1 MNMRY
6 IVASLLFLLLFAVQI
21 VATEPIVTLSLD
33 SCRALAIANNKELR
47 IAGNKRQAAF
57 YERKVAA
64 TKYLPRI
71 NATGSYMH
79 SSRDISLLSG
89 GQKENLGHLGQI
101 LSNAVPS
108 LQDASGVLDALGGKL
123 ASAAQTDTRNM
134 GVVGILM
141 TQPVYM
147 GGRIVAYNRISQY
160 AEQIAEKQ
168 HNLTLQ
174 NIIVDVDEAYW
185 QIVSLQSKKK
195 LAESYLE
202 LVCRLDS
209 DVTKMIDEGFATKA
223 DGLSVKVKVNE
234 AKVALIQVDN
244 GLSLSRMLLCQ
255 ICGLE
260 INTPIVLVDEDS
272 QAAKSDPTPIRA
284 EVNDALALRPEL
296 NMLSLSADIYKE
308 KVRLVRSE
316 FLPTVALTAG
326 GLASNP
332 SMFNGFERKMR
343 GMWNIGVTVSVPLVT
358 FGERCYKIKAAQA
371 EAQAARTEIEEKR
384 EKVIL
389 QVNQNRQKVQEAA
402 ERLQTAHRSCDEADE
417 NLRYATLGL
426 QEGVIPVSNV
436 LEAQT
441 AWLKSHS
448 EYVSS
453 KIDLRLANLY
463 LLKSVGTLSTNYK

>member
-168 HNLTLQ
+168 HDLTLQ

-195 LAESYLE
+195 LAESYLD

-371 EAQAARTEIEEKR
+371 EAQAAMTEIEENR

-389 QVNQNRQKVQEAA
+389 QVNQNQQKVQEAA

-426 QEGVIPVSNV
+426 QEGVMPVSNV

-463 LLKSVGTLSTNYK
+463 LLKSAGTLSTNYK

>member
-6 IVASLLFLLLFAVQI
+6 IVASLLFSLLFAVQI

-47 IAGNKRQAAF
+47 IAENKRQAAF
-57 YERKVAA
+57 YERKAAA

-168 HNLTLQ
+168 HDLTLQ

-371 EAQAARTEIEEKR
+371 EAQAARTEIEENR

-426 QEGVIPVSNV
+426 QEGVMPVSNV

>member
-1 MNMRY
+1 MRY

-47 IAGNKRQAAF
+47 IAENKRQAAF
-57 YERKVAA
+57 YERKAAA

-168 HNLTLQ
+168 HDLTLQ

-195 LAESYLE
+195 LAESYLD

-272 QAAKSDPTPIRA
+272 PAAKSDPTPIRA

-371 EAQAARTEIEEKR
+371 EAQAARTEIEENR

-426 QEGVIPVSNV
+426 QEGVMPVSNV

>member
-168 HNLTLQ
+168 HDLTLQ

-195 LAESYLE
+195 LAESYLD

-371 EAQAARTEIEEKR
+371 EAQAAMTEIEENR

-426 QEGVIPVSNV
+426 QEGVMPVSNV

-453 KIDLRLANLY
+453 KIDLQLANLY

>member
-47 IAGNKRQAAF
+47 IAENKRQAAF
-57 YERKVAA
+57 YERKAAA

-168 HNLTLQ
+168 HDLTLQ

-195 LAESYLE
+195 LAESYLD

-272 QAAKSDPTPIRA
+272 PAAKSDPTPIRA

-371 EAQAARTEIEEKR
+371 EAQAARTEIEENR

-426 QEGVIPVSNV
+426 QEGVMPVSNV

-463 LLKSVGTLSTNYK
+463 LLKSEGTLSTNYK

>member
-47 IAGNKRQAAF
+47 IAVNKRQAAF
-57 YERKVAA
+57 YERKAAA

-168 HNLTLQ
+168 HDLTLQ
-174 NIIVDVDEAYW
+174 SIIVDVDEAYW

-195 LAESYLE
+195 LAESYLD

-371 EAQAARTEIEEKR
+371 EAQAARTEIEENR

-426 QEGVIPVSNV
+426 QEGVMPVSNV

>member
-168 HNLTLQ
+168 HDLTLQ

-195 LAESYLE
+195 LAESYLD

-209 DVTKMIDEGFATKA
+209 DVTKMINEGFATKA

-358 FGERCYKIKAAQA
+358 FGERWYKIKAAQA
-371 EAQAARTEIEEKR
+371 EAQAARTEIEENR

-426 QEGVIPVSNV
+426 QEGVMPVSNV

>member
-1 MNMRY
+1 
-6 IVASLLFLLLFAVQI
+6 
-21 VATEPIVTLSLD
+21 
-33 SCRALAIANNKELR
+33 
-47 IAGNKRQAAF
+47 
-57 YERKVAA
+57 
-64 TKYLPRI
+64 
-71 NATGSYMH
+71 
-79 SSRDISLLSG
+79 
-89 GQKENLGHLGQI
+89 
-101 LSNAVPS
+101 
-108 LQDASGVLDALGGKL
+108 
-123 ASAAQTDTRNM
+123 M

-168 HNLTLQ
+168 HDLTLQ

-195 LAESYLE
+195 LAESYLD

-343 GMWNIGVTVSVPLVT
+343 GMWNIGVTVSIPLVT

-371 EAQAARTEIEEKR
+371 EAQAARTEIEENR

-426 QEGVIPVSNV
+426 QEGVMPVSNV

>member
-57 YERKVAA
+57 YERKAAA

-168 HNLTLQ
+168 HDLTLQ

-195 LAESYLE
+195 LAESYLD

-316 FLPTVALTAG
+316 FLP
-326 GLASNP
+326 
-332 SMFNGFERKMR
+332 
-343 GMWNIGVTVSVPLVT
+343 
-358 FGERCYKIKAAQA
+358 
-371 EAQAARTEIEEKR
+371 
-384 EKVIL
+384 
-389 QVNQNRQKVQEAA
+389 
-402 ERLQTAHRSCDEADE
+402 
-417 NLRYATLGL
+417 
-426 QEGVIPVSNV
+426 
-436 LEAQT
+436 
-441 AWLKSHS
+441 
-448 EYVSS
+448 
-453 KIDLRLANLY
+453 
-463 LLKSVGTLSTNYK
+463 

>member
-168 HNLTLQ
+168 HDLTLQ

-195 LAESYLE
+195 LAESYLD

-371 EAQAARTEIEEKR
+371 EAQAAMTEIEENR

-426 QEGVIPVSNV
+426 QEGVMPVSNV

-463 LLKSVGTLSTNYK
+463 LLKSAGTLSTNYK

>member
-57 YERKVAA
+57 YERKAAA

-168 HNLTLQ
+168 HDLTLQ

-195 LAESYLE
+195 LAESYLD

-371 EAQAARTEIEEKR
+371 EAQAARTEIEENR

-426 QEGVIPVSNV
+426 QEGVMPVSNV

-453 KIDLRLANLY
+453 KIDLQLANLY

>member
-47 IAGNKRQAAF
+47 IAENKRQAAF
-57 YERKVAA
+57 YERKAAA

-168 HNLTLQ
+168 HDLTLQ

-195 LAESYLE
+195 LAESYLD

-371 EAQAARTEIEEKR
+371 EAQAARTEIEENR

-426 QEGVIPVSNV
+426 QEGVMPVSNV